1 MDFFTVTNGGNSFVT
16 TPTIELI
23 GGGGSGA
30 VLKPII
36 DNEVIQAIEVI
47 NPGKGYSS
55 TPAVQAKITHSF
67 VGLTSN
73 STLNFPYDT
82 KIPTGTKVV
91 LKELDGNLPTPLQPN
106 IVYYAI
112 AATIQNGLGSN
123 QIRLATTNTNA
134 VDNIFVTFT
143 GPATLGSNGT
153 STFVLETTD
162 LGDQI
167 TVTMIPGTFSVG
179 EKLYQGTSTDSFS
192 AIGEVKYWDP
202 KGRILSVEASQ
213 GEFAKGQPV
222 FGLQTKAFGEIH
234 DFERALATFTV
245 SPIATAT
252 AEFKRTTGI
261 LDLNE
266 QRIYDSDKYQE
277 FSYVIDSPIN
287 IRQWK
292 NQIKSSA
299 HPAGFK
305 VFGNQVVSQSAFKR
319 YRRRSF
325 NNPSNPDPNTWF
337 EERFG
342 DENQSFN
349 GTTFFTPK
357 PSASNV
363 GKLLRLKTL
372 FWVNQ
377 TILLP
382 FLQTFL
388 SVVSNFWTLERSLLL
403 SLRSLTR
410 LKIELSP

>member
-1 MDFFTVTNGGNSFVT
+1 
-16 TPTIELI
+16 
-23 GGGGSGA
+23 
-30 VLKPII
+30 
-36 DNEVIQAIEVI
+36 
-47 NPGKGYSS
+47 
-55 TPAVQAKITHSF
+55 
-67 VGLTSN
+67 
-73 STLNFPYDT
+73 
-82 KIPTGTKVV
+82 
-91 LKELDGNLPTPLQPN
+91 
-106 IVYYAI
+106 
-112 AATIQNGLGSN
+112 
-123 QIRLATTNTNA
+123 
-134 VDNIFVTFT
+134 
-143 GPATLGSNGT
+143 
-153 STFVLETTD
+153 
-162 LGDQI
+162 
-167 TVTMIPGTFSVG
+167 MIPGTFSVG

-213 GEFAKGQPV
+213 GEFSKGQPV

-287 IRQWK
+287 IRSWK

-363 GKLLRLKTL
+363 GKL
-372 FWVNQ
+372 F
-377 TILLP
+377 
-382 FLQTFL
+382 
-388 SVVSNFWTLERSLLL
+388 
-403 SLRSLTR
+403 
-410 LKIELSP
+410 